1 VSGVE
6 VERLTA
12 VEYGALC
19 DGVTA
24 CVIRAEMWHE
34 TLGRAIARG
43 ADAAEELQKLRNIAD
58 SWTRSAEELRRL
70 RDRLS

>member
-1 VSGVE
+1 VSAVE

-24 CVIRAEMWHE
+24 CVIRAELWTE
-34 TLGRAIARG
+34 FLGEAVARG
-43 ADAAEELQKLRNIAD
+43 ADDEELQKLRNSAD

-70 RDRLS
+70 KDRLS

>member
-1 VSGVE
+1 VSAVE

-12 VEYGALC
+12 VEYGALY
-19 DGVTA
+19 DGISTCLA
-24 CVIRAEMWHE
+24 RAEMWHE

-43 ADAAEELQKLRNIAD
+43 ADAAELEKLRNIAD

-70 RDRLS
+70 KDRLS